1 MTTFK
6 DLKFEKKWGGVGA
19 NYTFDNGITLSVQA
33 GIGNYSTPREDLPS
47 SDNYSS
53 FEIAMWDKNG
63 DWITQDIVPG
73 HNDDVVGYVSR
84 ENIDEIISFIKL
96 KG

>member
-6 DLKFEKKWGGVGA
+6 DLKFEKKWGGVGSHH
-19 NYTFDNGITLSVQA
+19 TFDNGITLSVQA
-33 GIGNYSTPREDLPS
+33 GMGNYSTPREDHS
-47 SDNYSS
+47 SADNYSS
-53 FEIAMWDKNG
+53 FEIAMWDKDG
-63 DWITQDIVPG
+63 DWITKDIVPG

>member
-6 DLKFEKKWGGVGA
+6 DLQFEKKWGGVGA

-33 GIGNYSTPREDLPS
+33 GTMNYSTPREDHLS
-47 SDNYSS
+47 AGYYSS
-53 FEIAMWDKNG
+53 FEIAMWDKDG
-63 DWITQDIVPG
+63 EWVTQDIVPG

-84 ENIDEIISFIKL
+84 ENIDEIISLIESK
-96 KG
+96 